1 MRLQRVHV
9 SFVAACAC
17 VTNVN
22 VCMQCREEIG
32 KKEREERKRKRKK
45 KGNIKDD
52 DKDDDET
59 LQ

>member
-32 KKEREERKRKRKK
+32 EQGKRGEEKKEKK
-45 KGNIKDD
+45 KGNIKYD